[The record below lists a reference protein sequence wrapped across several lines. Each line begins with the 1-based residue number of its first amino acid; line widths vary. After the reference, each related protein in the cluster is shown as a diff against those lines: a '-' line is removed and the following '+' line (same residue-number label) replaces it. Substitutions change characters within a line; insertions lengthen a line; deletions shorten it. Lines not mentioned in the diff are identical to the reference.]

1 MIMRQEVGKKER
13 LRADASDEWSES
25 VKWSN
30 YEYVAKSPPRG
41 VNTRAGSD
49 DPDFSLTSADKKEL
63 TLVDYTGTIVEFL
76 DDLVGV
82 SQDHLRHRV
91 DLERQKDAASEFER
105 NCRPGALSRDVDFSE
120 NYKVFDAQQVQSNY
134 WNIPSVTLFISLIRY
149 LEPAAW
155 DCEGDNE
162 TENGA
167 IQVKTNLTELN
178 DFRCFFR

>member
-1 MIMRQEVGKKER
+1 MC
-13 LRADASDEWSES
+13 DT
-25 VKWSN
+25 
-30 YEYVAKSPPRG
+30 P
-41 VNTRAGSD
+41 
-49 DPDFSLTSADKKEL
+49 
-63 TLVDYTGTIVEFL
+63 YTGTIVEFL